1 MYFTDG
7 LKAIKVTKHS
17 KYCGKSI
24 DEYNIWKL
32 ANLKSSE
39 PLSRADLVQIS
50 IALHDSVPLTN
61 KPLRHNGIGQL

>member
-39 PLSRADLVQIS
+39 PQQSRFS
-50 IALHDSVPLTN
+50 SNFYCSSRFCPPH
-61 KPLRHNGIGQL
+61 K